1 MLVLYVSVA
10 IIALFVVWG
19 LLSPAGFGA
28 SASAAVT
35 ATTTNFGWYYL
46 LAVLAFLLFCGYLAF
61 GRYGQIK
68 LGKDDDEPEFTTL
81 SWFAMLFSAG
91 MGIGLVFWGVAEPV
105 SHYLKPP
112 AGITPETPEAAR
124 PAPLS
129 THQHADSQRAQRHI
143 HNPHSEDHQGT
154 QKDTRRQ
161 QLSHSFTLRC
171 SNEGH
176 TRSPLTASSP
186 YYVTF
191 GISPLVTPFSVLRT
205 KADRKKL

>member
-1 MLVLYVSVA
+1 MALYRRFILLVLYVSVA

-124 PAPLS
+124 AALKYSFFHWGLHPWAIYSVVALCIAYFSFRKGEPTLISRTFRPLLGQRVEGPAGKLIDVLAIIA
-129 THQHADSQRAQRHI
+129 TVFGVA
-143 HNPHSEDHQGT
+143 
-154 QKDTRRQ
+154 
-161 QLSHSFTLRC
+161 
-171 SNEGH
+171 
-176 TRSPLTASSP
+176 ASLG
-186 YYVTF
+186 F
-191 GISPLVTPFSVLRT
+191 GAL
-205 KADRKKL
+205 